1 VTDDY
6 DPTEPQTDGEL
17 IRMTYRMVKGMS
29 ESIKDHEDRVRC
41 LETNQWKILG
51 LALGI
56 SLATGII
63 LSVWRL

>member
-1 VTDDY
+1 MNVDTY

-29 ESIKDHEDRVRC
+29 KSVKDHEERVRC

-51 LALGI
+51 LAGGI
-56 SLATGII
+56 AIAVGLVMG
-63 LSVWRL
+63 VWK

>member
-29 ESIKDHEDRVRC
+29 TSIEDHESRVRC
-41 LETNQWKILG
+41 LETNQFKEVAG
-51 LALGI
+51 
-56 SLATGII
+56 S
-63 LSVWRL
+63 